1 MVFHMKGIDIKTID
15 GSRGVGE
22 KHGRLVDIPVFNWSS
37 LFFLIT
43 LSLNIICYS

>member
-15 GSRGVGE
+15 VSRGVGE

-37 LFFLIT
+37 LFIFLK
-43 LSLNIICYS
+43 LLCL